1 MNHVISKLMA
11 GFQSERGQALAEYAL
26 ILVAIALV
34 CIVALGLIGVALDG
48 KLTGLSDEL
57 A

>member
-1 MNHVISKLMA
+1 MNHVISKLMV